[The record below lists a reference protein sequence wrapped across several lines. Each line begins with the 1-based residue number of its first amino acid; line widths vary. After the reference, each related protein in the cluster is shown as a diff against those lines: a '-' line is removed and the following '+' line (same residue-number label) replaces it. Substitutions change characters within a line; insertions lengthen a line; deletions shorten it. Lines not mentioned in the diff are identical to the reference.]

1 LGGKEKQFFQ
11 DSSTAMEE
19 DSKVQNTDYLVMAP
33 VLSVYFILVTE
44 D

>member
-11 DSSTAMEE
+11 DSSRAIDEN
-19 DSKVQNTDYLVMAP
+19 SKVQNTDYLVMAP
-33 VLSVYFILVTE
+33 VLSVYLILVTE